1 MGRSGSNRVTK
12 VSRSRGSSQELL
24 EHVPLPTDCSC
35 CEITLEVV
43 ENLLEDSDE
52 WPLRRAH
59 APAWSRAPHQEIGR
73 KAVKRG
79 EPHESSALFAC
90 QPAETL
96 FALLGVLPIFG
107 PPALFERDPEIAT
120 HVDCVRCRCDSAQL
134 DAQLLHCSFS
144 LWRRAACLLQS
155 VFATTTR
162 STFLDNNISS
172 KTGWP
177 TSLTFQIQL

>member
-1 MGRSGSNRVTK
+1 MERLAAVCCPCRPARSAGGELVVSPKKASMGRSGSNRVTK

-24 EHVPLPTDCSC
+24 EHVPLPTESSC

-107 PPALFERDPEIAT
+107 PPALPPSLSR
-120 HVDCVRCRCDSAQL
+120 SA
-134 DAQLLHCSFS
+134 
-144 LWRRAACLLQS
+144 
-155 VFATTTR
+155 
-162 STFLDNNISS
+162 
-172 KTGWP
+172 P
-177 TSLTFQIQL
+177 Y